1 MSPALDIISVRAL
14 RFSVAP
20 FKLLQTSGASTTN
33 FKSATEAGK
42 AICAPEYTITRTC
55 RRFSYND
62 YFFLGIVQ
70 EWGARGSKLFRPH
83 IFDSG

>member
-1 MSPALDIISVRAL
+1 MARLP
-14 RFSVAP
+14 
-20 FKLLQTSGASTTN
+20 QTL
-33 FKSATEAGK
+33 KVPRKAGK

-62 YFFLGIVQ
+62 DFLGKLIQ

-83 IFDSG
+83 IFDSGQLAAATGQV